1 MCKIKELL
9 TTYIRPKNKDF
20 LNSKIKTRARNSK
33 TQNKQ
38 LMTMKEG
45 KMNLWFI
52 SKMFEESYVEFDNSI
67 MVH

>member
-1 MCKIKELL
+1 MY
-9 TTYIRPKNKDF
+9 TTRTALIIMHIRLK
-20 LNSKIKTRARNSK
+20 NSKIKTRARNSK